1 MGNDTTASRSD
12 QIHSCFQSQHKIS
25 QVINRIIEF
34 NSIDF
39 VEMGYHS
46 TKFHR
51 LHYFEIHITYC
62 KFSFSSFSCFLLK
75 IDLYSWQNTSS
86 CNFQSNFWFSLNHA
100 HWTTSVNGFQHLTN
114 VAGCMIVLPVMFI
127 KLLSAINNVATLQIC
142 CS

>member
-1 MGNDTTASRSD
+1 MTANIDTALINSHEEFVGNDTTVSRSD

-51 LHYFEIHITYC
+51 LHYFEIHNSYNI
-62 KFSFSSFSCFLLK
+62 
-75 IDLYSWQNTSS
+75 
-86 CNFQSNFWFSLNHA
+86 
-100 HWTTSVNGFQHLTN
+100 
-114 VAGCMIVLPVMFI
+114 
-127 KLLSAINNVATLQIC
+127 LQIYFLFFLMFFC
-142 CS
+142 